1 MEVVSMKKSLTYW
14 QTVGFFFVSVVGTLL
29 HFLFAWSG
37 ENWLVALLAPVNE
50 SVWEHMKL
58 VLWPMAV
65 FALAEYANMGK
76 EIGRFWCAK
85 LKGLL
90 TALVLI
96 PAIYY
101 IYTGA
106 LGTHWMWFDI
116 AIFFLATGAGFW
128 FETRTL
134 TQGKPCRI
142 PNQVAAGVIV
152 LILVLFAVLTFL
164 PPQIP
169 LFQDPI
175 SGTYGFQG

>member
-1 MEVVSMKKSLTYW
+1 MKKSLTYW

-116 AIFFLATGAGFW
+116 AIFSWPPGRAFGLKPESSPRESPAGF
-128 FETRTL
+128 
-134 TQGKPCRI
+134 
-142 PNQVAAGVIV
+142 
-152 LILVLFAVLTFL
+152 
-164 PPQIP
+164 
-169 LFQDPI
+169 PI
-175 SGTYGFQG
+175 KSRLG

>member
-1 MEVVSMKKSLTYW
+1 MKKSLTYW

-29 HFLFAWSG
+29 HFLFDWSG
-37 ENWLVALLAPVNE
+37 ENPLVALFAPVNE

-65 FALAEYANMGK
+65 FALAEYRSIGK

-85 LKGLL
+85 LKGQL
-90 TALVLI
+90 TALMLI
-96 PAIYY
+96 PAVYY

-106 LGTHWMWFDI
+106 LGTHWMLFDI

-128 FETRTL
+128 VETRTL

-142 PNQVAAGVIV
+142 PNKVAAGLIV
-152 LILVLFAVLTFL
+152 LILVVFALVTFL
-164 PPQIP
+164 TPQIP
-169 LFQDPI
+169 LFQDPL
-175 SGTYGFQG
+175 SGGYGFQG